1 MRRGSNPTDSSTNTT
16 MSQCSSLSFDSIDL
30 QQQQQPFHFNSTGN
44 TTTTTT
50 SSSQNESRQAFG
62 DSMREFDRITQSPVQ
77 TKNRKLGAVVQRRK
91 SMQQLGRGRHS
102 YNKSL
107 NGASIVAGAATTALA
122 TRQRRDHN
130 ATYVTYFTPPPA
142 PPPAVNGTKNTRRM
156 SLQTQRRM
164 SLQTGSSSSSSMVQ
178 QEQGHYVPTDAVR
191 PTLASRETISRQRSI
206 HTVQDCLAAYDQRT
220 QAPSAK
226 VNSNHTISKPTQPF
240 VKSRCVSMDHSA
252 AVPVAT
258 STPTVVE
265 KRHRRTSLE
274 MSSTPAVAHQ
284 QQHTVAATTT
294 AIKTVCG
301 LDRSLSLRFATN
313 EHLEHYFL

>member
-1 MRRGSNPTDSSTNTT
+1 
-16 MSQCSSLSFDSIDL
+16 
-30 QQQQQPFHFNSTGN
+30 
-44 TTTTTT
+44 
-50 SSSQNESRQAFG
+50 
-62 DSMREFDRITQSPVQ
+62 MREFDRITQSPVQ

-164 SLQTGSSSSSSMVQ
+164 SLQTGSSSSMVQ

-252 AVPVAT
+252 AVPVSVAT

-294 AIKTVCG
+294 TAIKTVCG